1 MQSRAHLTCV
11 HTRVRLTLSAPHT
24 CAPPLGPGPKTR
36 VGIWE
41 PKTVSEAPPSPPFPG
56 PEWSGACLGS
66 QPAHI
71 LRHPSLPPVCRG
83 TGIRSHQPGAGEAA
97 KGGGGGSKG

>member
-24 CAPPLGPGPKTR
+24 CAPPLGPRPATR

-41 PKTVSEAPPSPPFPG
+41 PRTVSEVPPIPAPSPPFPW
-56 PEWSGACLGS
+56 PEWSGACRGS
-66 QPAHI
+66 QLAHI
-71 LRHPSLPPVCRG
+71 IPSPRLPRHRYPQPPA
-83 TGIRSHQPGAGEAA
+83 RSR
-97 KGGGGGSKG
+97 